1 MPNDFVSATTVAATK
16 LQEASRDSYTLILNA
31 SVANQEKASKLA
43 KNYIEDAWTAG
54 ARNDTKLVDDL
65 LANLKKGQEAGQ
77 ELALS
82 YFAASV
88 ATLFFPFA
96 IAEQVFR
103 PQAA

>member
-1 MPNDFVSATTVAATK
+1 MPNDFVSATTDAATK

-31 SVANQEKASKLA
+31 SVANQEKAAKLA
-43 KNYIEDAWTAG
+43 KSYVEDAWTAG
-54 ARNDTKLVDDL
+54 ARKDTELVDDL
-65 LANLKKGQEAGQ
+65 LANLKKGQEASQ

-82 YFAASV
+82 YYAAGV

>member
-1 MPNDFVSATTVAATK
+1 MSNDFVSATTDAASK
-16 LQEASRDSYTLILNA
+16 LQEASRDNYTLIVNA
-31 SVANQEKASKLA
+31 AVANQEKVSKLA
-43 KNYIEDAWTAG
+43 KSYLEDAWKLG
-54 ARNDTKLVDDL
+54 APNDTKLVDEL
-65 LANLKKGQEAGQ
+65 LANLKKGQAASE

-96 IAEQVFR
+96 IAEQVVR

>member
-1 MPNDFVSATTVAATK
+1 MPNDFVSATTDAATK
-16 LQEASRDSYTLILNA
+16 LQEASRDSYTLIMNA
-31 SVANQEKASKLA
+31 AVANQEKVNKLA
-43 KNYIEDAWTAG
+43 KSYLEDAWKVG
-54 ARNDTKLVDDL
+54 VPNDTKLVDEL
-65 LANLKKGQEAGQ
+65 LANLKKGQEASE

-96 IAEQVFR
+96 IAEQVVR

>member
-1 MPNDFVSATTVAATK
+1 MPNDFVSATNDAAAK
-16 LQEASRDSYTLILNA
+16 LQEAGRDNYTLIMNA
-31 SVANQEKASKLA
+31 AVANQERVSNLA
-43 KNYIEDAWTAG
+43 KSYLEDAWKIGTPS
-54 ARNDTKLVDDL
+54 DTKLVDEL
-65 LANLKKGQEAGQ
+65 LANLKKGQAASE

-96 IAEQVFR
+96 IAEQVVR

>member
-1 MPNDFVSATTVAATK
+1 MPTDFVGATNAAAAK
-16 LQEASRDSYTLILNA
+16 LQELGRDSYTLVVNA
-31 SVANQEKASKLA
+31 AVANQEAVNKLA
-43 KNYIEDAWTAG
+43 KGYLEDAWKIG
-54 ARNDTKLVDDL
+54 APTDTKVVDEL
-65 LANLKKGQEAGQ
+65 LANLKKGQEASE

-96 IAEQVFR
+96 IAEQVVR

>member
-1 MPNDFVSATTVAATK
+1 MPTDFVTATNDAAAK
-16 LQEASRDSYTLILNA
+16 LQEVGRDSYTLIVNA
-31 SVANQEKASKLA
+31 AVANQETVNKLA
-43 KNYIEDAWTAG
+43 KGYLEDAWTIG
-54 ARNDTKLVDDL
+54 APNDTKLVDEL
-65 LANLKKGQEAGQ
+65 LANLKKGQAASE

-96 IAEQVFR
+96 IAEQVTR